1 MIAKLTG
8 LVDSIG
14 EDWAVIDVSG
24 VGYLVSCSGRT
35 LHRLVQGEPASLLVE
50 THVRDD
56 RIQLFGF
63 SEAAERDWFR
73 LLMTVQ
79 GVGSKVAIAVLGV
92 LAVDDL
98 MRALASGDR
107 SAIVRTPGVGTKLAT
122 RIVSELKEKDGAFA
136 IETTMRPVAA
146 ASDGVDRDMADAV
159 SALVNLGYG
168 PSDAMGAISQ
178 VSQKLGPG
186 ARLEDLIRAGLGE
199 LVPKELA
206 R

>member
-24 VGYLVSCSGRT
+24 VGYLVSCPGRT
-35 LHRLVQGEPASLLVE
+35 LQCLVRGEPASLFVE
-50 THVRDD
+50 THARED

-63 SEAAERDWFR
+63 GDAPERDWFR

-79 GVGSKVAIAVLGV
+79 GVGAKVALAVLGV
-92 LAVDDL
+92 LSVDEL

-107 SAIVRTPGVGTKLAT
+107 SAIARAPGVGTRLAT
-122 RIVSELKEKDGAFA
+122 RIVSELKDKAGAFA
-136 IETTMRPVAA
+136 VDTAMRPVAA
-146 ASDGVDRDMADAV
+146 SSDGMDREMADAV

-168 PSDAMGAISQ
+168 PSEAMGAISQ
-178 VSQKLGPG
+178 VSQRLGPG
-186 ARLEDLIRAGLGE
+186 AGLEELIRGGLGE
-199 LVPKELA
+199 LAPREHA